1 MLNGFMVRRAPS
13 GFVVVTIRHDADPA
27 KASQEWIDA
36 RRAEAPDEVAFRREN
51 LLDWTS
57 SEGSPFF
64 PEFASHPTRYVDI
77 RPVNPHLPV
86 IRGWDFGRR
95 KPAVVWMQEQDGQ
108 VIVLRSIMPEDI
120 DIHSFRDLV
129 LYLSGQSLRPDLP
142 ATSPE
147 LELEMLKRRP
157 KAIRFLYDL
166 TQERPWWPDGDP
178 ARQNYVI
185 PFFPPGIRFLDFSG
199 PEAYQ
204 EKSFETE
211 EKEKADAEVLAAGG
225 INISWLWKPESY
237 GDTVIRK
244 LMLAMP
250 DGRPG
255 LICHPASRLVIQA
268 LAGSLTYATSTKEHP
283 DPDKV
288 RDDGH
293 YINIYDAMRYGI
305 VNMSDVAERVQSYKR
320 LFKEQKEADRDK
332 RNAEKM
338 IVNPA
343 QQRLRFHEVES
354 DPADWLD

>member
-1 MLNGFMVRRAPS
+1 MKGFIVRRAPA
-13 GFVVVTIRHDADPA
+13 GHVVITLRHDADPA
-27 KASQEWIDA
+27 KDTTEWLEM

-64 PEFASHPTRYVDI
+64 PEFASHPKRYVEI
-77 RPVNPHLPV
+77 RPVDPLQPI

-108 VIVLRSIMPEDI
+108 VVVLRSIMPEDI

-129 LYLSGQSLRPDLP
+129 MFLSGQSLRIDQPT
-142 ATSPE
+142 TSPE
-147 LELEMLKRRP
+147 LELEALKRRP
-157 KAIRFLYDL
+157 KAIRFLHSL
-166 TQERPWWPDGDP
+166 VTERPWWPDGDP
-178 ARQNYVI
+178 DRQMYAV
-185 PFFPPGIRFLDFSG
+185 PFFPPGLRFIDFSG

-204 EKSFETE
+204 EGQFESAE
-211 EKEKADAEVLAAGG
+211 AEKAAAEVLASAG
-225 INISWLWKPESY
+225 INISWLWKPEAY

-255 LICHPASRLVIQA
+255 LVCHPAAWLVIVA
-268 LAGSLTYATSTKEHP
+268 LAGGLTYATSTKEHP

-293 YINIYDAMRYGI
+293 YINAYDGLRYGI
-305 VNMSDVAERVQSYKR
+305 VNMSDVAERVKAYR
-320 LFKEQKEADRDK
+320 RTFKQPTVSDRDS
-332 RNAEKM
+332 RLIER
-338 IVNPA
+338 PGA
-343 QQRLRFHEVES
+343 QLQGERLHFYEVDTKPE
-354 DPADWLD
+354 DWLD